1 MQNKTFDHI
10 DALNSAAKNEIHRN
24 PDKALKLA
32 ADTISKS
39 EKFSY
44 AKGLADGTYVRAW
57 GLIVKNRS
65 EEATI
70 SLEKCLELYKSK
82 DDQTGIM
89 STLNA
94 FGVLYTDI
102 SDYNTAMDYY
112 LQSVSL
118 SKKENNKDRLIVA
131 YINIGS
137 LYNEINDSTKALEYF
152 NQAQEL
158 MEESSRPEYF
168 CACYINMGDAFEKMG
183 KLDNSLAMYVEA
195 LGIAEKNDIKVY
207 KSNCLTALGK
217 ICQDKND
224 FKEAENY
231 HLKSL
236 KIADQLQDN
245 LAKTECLTNL
255 AELYRLKKEYKR
267 AIDAHSQAL
276 NLSESIHSKYYSNR
290 NLKGL
295 SESYAGIFKY
305 KKALEFYKKY
315 HDQYSKLQ
323 NEKVE
328 EKVKTLQAQHR
339 IESARK
345 ENEAQQ
351 LRTKELEE
359 AFNRISMLSEIGRNI
374 TSSLHIETVMAS
386 IYNNIK
392 SFISAD
398 LFGIG
403 MYNRE
408 EATVDFKFLT
418 EDDERKT
425 GYKLDLSGTQTLA
438 GWVLE
443 NKKPI
448 ISGNIIREH
457 KKYVPTLVK
466 LTDGRTNS
474 IIFLPL
480 VIRNTAIGILTSQSY
495 RENAYTKEHLE
506 IIQAVGSYSAIALEN
521 SRVHTEIYN
530 LNKIIYKEKRE
541 LEQAYKKID
550 AMANHDS
557 LTGLPNKRLFMELLK
572 KDILVCEREKSKL
585 AVIFIDLDNFK
596 PVNDTLG
603 HDAGD
608 SVLNI
613 VASRFQ
619 NALRES
625 DTIARLGGDEFTA
638 IIKKV
643 KTKDDVLKAVNK
655 ILDKTV
661 NPIKIDKKTF
671 RLGAS
676 IGISFYPDDD
686 TTEEGLLKKADEA
699 MYRIK
704 SAGKNGYAFYTS

>member
-1 MQNKTFDHI
+1 MQNKTFDQI
-10 DALNSAAKNEIHRN
+10 DALNSTAKNLIHRN
-24 PDKALKLA
+24 PDEALKLSA
-32 ADTISKS
+32 EAISKS
-39 EKFSY
+39 
-44 AKGLADGTYVRAW
+44 AKCDYTQGLADGTYVKAW

-65 EEATI
+65 EEATV
-70 SLEKCLELYKSK
+70 SLEKCLELYQSIG
-82 DDQTGIM
+82 DQTGKM

-102 SDYNTAMDYY
+102 SDYSTAMDYY

-118 SKKENNKDRLIVA
+118 SKKENNKDRLIVS

-152 NQAQEL
+152 DQAREL
-158 MEESSRPEYF
+158 MDKNSPPEHF
-168 CACYINMGDAFEKMG
+168 CACYINMGDAFEKKG
-183 KLDNSLAMYVEA
+183 EIDSSLRMYVKA
-195 LGIAEKNDIKVY
+195 LGIAENNDIKVY
-207 KSNCLTALGK
+207 KSNCLTALGR
-217 ICQDKND
+217 IFQDKKD
-224 FKEAENY
+224 FVEAENY
-231 HLKSL
+231 HLQSME
-236 KIADQLQDN
+236 IADQLEDK
-245 LAKTECLTNL
+245 LAKAECLTNL
-255 AELYRLKKEYKR
+255 AELYGLKKEYKR
-267 AIDAHSQAL
+267 AIDYHSQAL
-276 NLSESIHSKYYSNR
+276 NISETINSKYYTNR

-305 KKALEFYKKY
+305 KKALEFYKQY
-315 HDQYSKLQ
+315 HEKYSKLQ

-328 EKVKTLQAQHR
+328 ERVKTLQAQHR

-345 ENEAQQ
+345 ESAAHQ

-359 AFNRISMLSEIGRNI
+359 AFNRISMLSEIGRKI
-374 TSSLHIETVMAS
+374 TSSLHIETVMTS
-386 IYNNIK
+386 IYNNVK

-403 MYNRE
+403 IYNKE
-408 EATVDFKFLT
+408 KAELDFKFLIQ
-418 EDDERKT
+418 DDERKT
-425 GYKLDLSGTQTLA
+425 GYKLDLAGTQTLA

-443 NKKPI
+443 HKKPI
-448 ISGNIIREH
+448 ISGSIMDEY

-480 VIRNTAIGILTSQSY
+480 IIRRTVIGILTTQSY
-495 RENAYTKEHLE
+495 RKNAYTHEHLE

-550 AMANHDS
+550 AMANHDT
-557 LTGLPNKRLFMELLK
+557 LTGLPNRRLFMELLK
-572 KDILVCEREKSKL
+572 KDILFCSREKSKL
-585 AVIFIDLDNFK
+585 AVLFIDLDNFK

-608 SVLNI
+608 RVLNI
-613 VASRFQ
+613 ITSRFQ

-643 KTKDDVLKAVNK
+643 DTKEDVVKVVSKL
-655 ILDKTV
+655 LDKTV
-661 NPIKIDKKTF
+661 NPIKIGKKTF

-676 IGISFYPDDD
+676 IGISFFPEDD
-686 TTEEGLLKKADEA
+686 THEEGLLKKADEA

-704 SAGKNGYAFYTS
+704 SEGKNGYAFYKS